1 MKYPPGSPSSKAMVV
16 TAPDCPVPSPCGIAA
31 IPLRDAMLRAIHRF
45 GVHRSIIAMRCII
58 KLTSCPSASAAVPA
72 ECRFRNAPTSGH
84 SSGSVPDRRSSPDEH
99 RTSDCPDYVPFAIM
113 WPRPL
118 VMMHHADRL
127 PGEGNITVAFRRSA
141 TFIQRTLNGGCH
153 AERYFVRPNRIDQ
166 IGVYCRFAHH

>member
-1 MKYPPGSPSSKAMVV
+1 MLYLKLHSGLLSYCKSLKRQNWQMIQCPYNQKSCQSRGSCPSFPSLRECWSPFAVRPTRGSV
-16 TAPDCPVPSPCGIAA
+16 QPVFSLPSRAA
-31 IPLRDAMLRAIHRF
+31 
-45 GVHRSIIAMRCII
+45 
-58 KLTSCPSASAAVPA
+58 TSCPATNLTPRRQAK
-72 ECRFRNAPTSGH
+72 NALH
-84 SSGSVPDRRSSPDEH
+84 
-99 RTSDCPDYVPFAIM
+99 YVPFAVM

-127 PGEGNITVAFRRSA
+127 PGEGNITVALRRSA